1 MSTKEELL
9 KALEDDP
16 FGLLVYKPKASTH
29 RDEPKMVIEN
39 FQKIVAFYEQNF
51 HMPKKDGERTERTLA
66 VIFDSIKEDKYQ
78 RDLLQKFDKF
88 GWFEDGVDI
97 EKIESFEDDPFGLLG
112 SDAEDI
118 FVLKNV
124 TKEIEKP
131 DYVAS
136 RKVCKD
142 FEKYKELFK
151 SCHVDLKNRVRT
163 LQEFRGER
171 FIKQGVFFVL
181 KGVVGYVASVG
192 KIKRQNNK
200 TNARLHCIFEN
211 GTESDMLLRSLSAE
225 LYKDGKIISQLNEE
239 IEASLNQ
246 VGAEDILNG
255 YIYVLKSKSQDET
268 IRNIENL
275 YKIGYSTTKVH
286 ERIKNAKNEPTYL
299 MAEVEQIATYG
310 CYNLN
315 TQKLEQLL
323 HKFFGNSCLNIQ
335 IVGSDGN
342 FHMPRE
348 WFIAPLEVIQKVITL
363 VANEE
368 IVHYRYDE
376 ENQEIVLRESLVY
389 LSL

>member
-16 FGLLVYKPKASTH
+16 FGLLVYTPKPSTH

-39 FQKIVAFYEQNF
+39 FKQILDFYEKNSREPNKQN
-51 HMPKKDGERTERTLA
+51 ERYERTLA
-66 VIFDSIKEDKYQ
+66 VILESIKSDKYQ
-78 RDLLQKFDKF
+78 RDLVKEFDRF
-88 GWFEDGVDI
+88 GLLGDEVDI
-97 EKIESFEDDPFGLLG
+97 ERIESFEDDPFGLLR

-142 FEKYKELFK
+142 FKKYEELFK
-151 SCHVDLKNRVRT
+151 SCHVDLANKTRI
-163 LQEFRGER
+163 LHEYRGER

-192 KIKRQNNK
+192 KIKRHK
-200 TNARLHCIFEN
+200 KKANARLHCIFEN

-225 LYKDGKIISQLNEE
+225 LYKDGKIVSQLNEE
-239 IEASLNQ
+239 IEESLNQ
-246 VGAEDILNG
+246 VGDEDILSG
-255 YIYVLKSKSQDET
+255 YIYVLKSKSEDEI

-275 YKIGYSTTKVH
+275 YKIGYSTTKVN

-299 MAEVEQIATYG
+299 MADVAQIATFK
-310 CYNLN
+310 CFNLN
-315 TQKLEQLL
+315 PQKLEQLL
-323 HKFFGNSCLNIQ
+323 HQFFGNSCLNIK
-335 IVGSDGN
+335 IVGNDGN

-348 WFIAPLEVIQKVITL
+348 WFIAPFEIIQKVITL
-363 VANEE
+363 IANEE

-376 ENQEIVLRESLVY
+376 QNQEIAQRQ
-389 LSL
+389 